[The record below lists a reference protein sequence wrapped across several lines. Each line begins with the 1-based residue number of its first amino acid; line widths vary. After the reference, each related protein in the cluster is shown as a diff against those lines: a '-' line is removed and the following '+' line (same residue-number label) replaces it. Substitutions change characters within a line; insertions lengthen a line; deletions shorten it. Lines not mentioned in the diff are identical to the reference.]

1 MRPLQNRFPM
11 EERELIWVY
20 KDVPSSNIGQSA
32 SILYAV
38 NNDLW
43 VAITDMLLGIETYPT
58 SRIILTLEESAVE
71 ILSIIR
77 HRNHYPWTYL
87 LVRMISDDRPLAD
100 LAVGFAPC
108 LALKGS
114 CCWADTTTSFE
125 PISPAIL
132 EPSVILFTVSP
143 YSVASLFSTRYLYCC
158 LVFES
163 RFLNKIGINYSLSHF
178 SYDTPW

>member
-77 HRNHYPWTYL
+77 HRNHYP
-87 LVRMISDDRPLAD
+87 
-100 LAVGFAPC
+100 
-108 LALKGS
+108 
-114 CCWADTTTSFE
+114 
-125 PISPAIL
+125 
-132 EPSVILFTVSP
+132 
-143 YSVASLFSTRYLYCC
+143 
-158 LVFES
+158 
-163 RFLNKIGINYSLSHF
+163 
-178 SYDTPW
+178 